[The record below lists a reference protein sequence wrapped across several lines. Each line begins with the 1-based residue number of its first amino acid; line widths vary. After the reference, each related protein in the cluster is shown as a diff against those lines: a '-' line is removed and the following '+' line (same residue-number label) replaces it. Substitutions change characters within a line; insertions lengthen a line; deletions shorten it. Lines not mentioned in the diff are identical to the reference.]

1 MPVLAPKKVASRLTP
16 DRTKKPASS
25 TARKTILLVEDDTF
39 LAGMYVTKLE
49 LEGFR
54 VILASDGEQA
64 VVLAKKEIPQL
75 MLLDIVL
82 PKKSGFDVL
91 KDVQADAATKGI
103 PVILLTNL
111 GQKEDVKKGLQLGA
125 TDYLI
130 KAHFMPSEVV
140 AKVKRLVK

>member
-1 MPVLAPKKVASRLTP
+1 MPAPAPKKVAARPAP
-16 DRTKKPASS
+16 DRQKK
-25 TARKTILLVEDDTF
+25 RTILLVEDDTF

-54 VILASDGEQA
+54 VVLASDGEQA

-91 KDVQADAATKGI
+91 REVQADPTTKGV

-140 AKVKRLVK
+140 AKVKRLVR

>member
-1 MPVLAPKKVASRLTP
+1 MLAPVPKKAIARSTV
-16 DRTKKPASS
+16 DRAKK
-25 TARKTILLVEDDTF
+25 RTILLVEDDTF

-54 VILASDGEQA
+54 VVLASDGEQA
-64 VVLAKKEIPQL
+64 IVLAKKEVPQL
-75 MLLDIVL
+75 MLLDIIL

-91 KDVQADAATKGI
+91 KEVKADAVTKGI

-111 GQKEDVKKGLQLGA
+111 GQKEDVQKGLQLGA

>member
-1 MPVLAPKKVASRLTP
+1 MPTPKRPV
-16 DRTKKPASS
+16 TKKTSAKTESS
-25 TARKTILLVEDDTF
+25 GKRTILLVEDDTF

-54 VILASDGEQA
+54 VVLASDGEQA
-64 VVLAKKEIPQL
+64 VTLAEREVPDI

-82 PKKSGFDVL
+82 PKKSGFEVL
-91 KDVQADAATKGI
+91 QEIKAHATTKDV

-111 GQKEDVKKGLQLGA
+111 GQKEDVEKGLKLGA
-125 TDYLI
+125 LDYLI